1 MPMPTPICEWGALPF
16 REIWCIDFEY
26 YSGPGLANGGGEG
39 DAVMPLCLVAFEMRS
54 GRLVRLWQDELGR
67 FPPYRLDSDALFIGY
82 MISAEFGCHIALGW
96 GQPARALDAYVE
108 FRHCVNDGAAKSA
121 NRDKGFFGL
130 AGALQYFCE
139 DSIDTARKRDM
150 RERILQ
156 GPPFTAEERAAIL
169 DYCED
174 DVHALAR
181 LVPHIVPTI
190 RSLPHAL
197 ARANFMWAVAQQER
211 RGVPLDKPLLDRIQT
226 QWNAI
231 QVDLVT
237 ALDRP
242 FGIYEIK
249 DGKPHWRKERFAN
262 YVRRNRMSWPTYPN
276 GSLDEQDKIFRD
288 MEGKYPQI
296 GPLRELR
303 YSLSK
308 LRLNDLSVG
317 SDGRN
322 RTLLGPYGSKTGR
335 NQPSN
340 AKYIFGPAKWLRFL
354 ITPPPGRVLIH
365 RDYAQQEPQI
375 AAVLSGDTTLL
386 EACQSGDVYLGIAKQ
401 LGLAPPD
408 ATPQTHKALRMLFKT
423 VVLGIQYGLGAD
435 SLATRAG
442 LSLFEAREILA
453 RLRARFH
460 AFETYAQRVT
470 DHAGLRLEIST
481 PLGWVMQ
488 CPPGINPRTVRNFP
502 IQSTGAEILHV
513 ASVLAERRGI
523 EIVAPIHDAFLAEAD
538 ADRAEEAS
546 AALDQVMR
554 DASRIVLRG
563 YELRTDCQLIR
574 AGERYFDERGVEMWE
589 TVTRLVAKLEEQR
602 A

>member
-26 YSGPGLANGGGEG
+26 YPGPGLANGGREG
-39 DAVMPLCLVAFEMRS
+39 DAVTPLCLVAFEMRS

-82 MISAEFGCHIALGW
+82 MISAEFGCHIDLGW

-121 NRDKGFFGL
+121 DRDKRFFGL

-139 DSIDTARKRDM
+139 DSIDTAHKRDM

-211 RGVPLDKPLLDRIQT
+211 RGVPLDKPLLDRIRT
-226 QWNAI
+226 QWNSM
-231 QVDLVT
+231 QLDLVT
-237 ALDRP
+237 ALDLP

-249 DGKPHWRKERFAN
+249 DGKPHWRKERFAE
-262 YVRRNRMSWPTYPN
+262 YVRRQRMSWPTYPD
-276 GSLDEQDKIFRD
+276 GSLDERDQTFRE
-288 MEGKYPQI
+288 MEGKYAHI

-308 LRLNDLSVG
+308 LRLNDLAVG

-340 AKYIFGPAKWLRFL
+340 AK
-354 ITPPPGRVLIH
+354 
-365 RDYAQQEPQI
+365 
-375 AAVLSGDTTLL
+375 
-386 EACQSGDVYLGIAKQ
+386 
-401 LGLAPPD
+401 
-408 ATPQTHKALRMLFKT
+408 
-423 VVLGIQYGLGAD
+423 
-435 SLATRAG
+435 
-442 LSLFEAREILA
+442 
-453 RLRARFH
+453 
-460 AFETYAQRVT
+460 
-470 DHAGLRLEIST
+470 
-481 PLGWVMQ
+481 
-488 CPPGINPRTVRNFP
+488 
-502 IQSTGAEILHV
+502 
-513 ASVLAERRGI
+513 
-523 EIVAPIHDAFLAEAD
+523 
-538 ADRAEEAS
+538 
-546 AALDQVMR
+546 
-554 DASRIVLRG
+554 
-563 YELRTDCQLIR
+563 
-574 AGERYFDERGVEMWE
+574 
-589 TVTRLVAKLEEQR
+589 
-602 A
+602 